1 MFCAQCGT
9 KIEDDSTFCHNCGT
23 KVEQTQNKKIGLENN
38 KNLQKQSAIVDGDEN
53 KRKKKLIGT
62 VVTVVVAIVCIVFLI
77 NTYGP
82 SKAPNEADIKSAVV
96 EYNMLE
102 FSQEYT
108 PDFYGQP
115 ILMNNIDN
123 VQINGQQT
131 EEKKNITY
139 CTIEMSNDSCKV
151 SMNCNFNFSYYDDKK
166 WYPQRI
172 EMESFFFSPVKGID
186 ELQAYDIAVENLHVE
201 PQTIEGGYL
210 GEDYTYDSTYNL
222 QLKEHE
228 TDLVNNIDK
237 IIYDYYKATD
247 FCTESGLVEIY
258 YIFNTANGNW
268 EYAEMLNDDISYEYY
283 PEGQWRF
290 DISTHYYRIN
300 ITNVDYVNNT
310 ASIYYR
316 DSIWQSEAD
325 SGELTNY
332 AEVSFTITEEGMQFS
347 PFHVVTGKGIFARE
361 QDVYLFLKKDNM
373 YFSSNGSGY
382 SRVQW
387 SRYIE

>member
-1 MFCAQCGT
+1 MFCEQCGT
-9 KIEDDSTFCHNCGT
+9 KIENDSMFCHNCGT
-23 KVEQTQNKKIGLENN
+23 KVEQAQNKKIGLENN
-38 KNLQKQSAIVDGDEN
+38 KNLQKQSTIVDGDEN
-53 KRKKKLIGT
+53 KRKKKLVGAL
-62 VVTVVVAIVCIVFLI
+62 VTIVVAIVGIVFLV
-77 NTYGP
+77 NTYGSP
-82 SKAPNEADIKSAVV
+82 KAPNEADIKSAVV
-96 EYNMLE
+96 EYNMME

-115 ILMNNIDN
+115 ILMDDIDN
-123 VQINGQQT
+123 VQINAQQT

-151 SMNCNFNFSYYDDKK
+151 SLNCNFIFSYYDDKK

-172 EMESFFFSPVKGID
+172 EIESFFFSPVKGID

-228 TDLVNNIDK
+228 TDLANNIDK

-268 EYAEMLNDDISYEYY
+268 EYTEMLNDDISYEYY

-382 SRVQW
+382 SNVQW
-387 SRYIE
+387 SRYVE